1 MGRYTVIVTGASGS
15 AYGMR
20 AVEQLL
26 VRGHEVALVMTD
38 AGREVTA
45 FELGFELPA
54 ENPSAE
60 VLRFLELTGDVS
72 LRVACCRDLFDPLA
86 SGSHLS
92 DGTLVAPAS
101 MGFCAAVAVGTS
113 TNLPE
118 RAADVALKER
128 RPLVMVVR
136 ETPLSLIHL
145 RNLTALTEAGATI
158 VPASPAFYH
167 EPTSIDDQVNYVV
180 GKALDVLGVEHDLLR
195 RWGQ

>member
-1 MGRYTVIVTGASGS
+1 MGRYTVIITGASGS

-26 VRGHEVALVMTD
+26 VQGHEVALVMTD

-45 FELGFELPA
+45 FELGFDLPLEEPA
-54 ENPSAE
+54 AE

-72 LRVACCRDLFDPLA
+72 LRVACYRDLFDPLA
-86 SGSHLS
+86 SGSHPN

-101 MGFCAAVAVGTS
+101 MGFAAAVAAGTS

-145 RNLTALTEAGATI
+145 RNLTTLAEAGATI

-167 EPTSIDDQVNYVV
+167 RPESIDDQVNYVV
-180 GKALDVLGVEHDLLR
+180 GKALDVLGVEHDLLS
-195 RWGQ
+195 RWGE

>member
-26 VRGHEVALVMTD
+26 VGGHEVTLLMTD

-45 FELGFELPA
+45 FELGFDLPLEDPVDEL
-54 ENPSAE
+54 
-60 VLRFLELTGDVS
+60 LRFLEITGTVS
-72 LRVACCRDLFDPLA
+72 LRVACCHDLFDPLA
-86 SGSHLS
+86 SGSHPS

-101 MGFCAAVAVGTS
+101 MGFCAAVAAGTS

-118 RAADVALKER
+118 RVADVTLKER

-145 RNLTALTEAGATI
+145 RNLTTLAESGASI
-158 VPASPAFYH
+158 IPACPAFYH
-167 EPTSIDDQVNYVV
+167 RPVTIDDQVNYVV
-180 GKALDVLGVEHDLLR
+180 GKALDVLGVEHGLLK
-195 RWGQ
+195 RWGE